1 MKLRLAVDIDLDI
14 FVLGNHHNNSVALIK
29 MLKFNNIGNA
39 SSYFIMGSGCF
50 QQIELVGY
58 HKCFLY
64 LDHKYDVSHNII
76 WKYIPSKEFSRSNTL
91 KSLTHLNL
99 YGDGESDDDLDQKY
113 NDHPIVLYH
122 RIQSLIR
129 GGNPCGCERSSAASG
144 TLTQCRPV
152 GAEQTSPWENSLSAA
167 IL

>member
-1 MKLRLAVDIDLDI
+1 MDIDLDI

-29 MLKFNNIGNA
+29 MLKFNNTGNA

-91 KSLTHLNL
+91 KSLIHLNL
-99 YGDGESDDDLDQKY
+99 YGGGKSDDDLNQIYQTFTKLADFW
-113 NDHPIVLYH
+113 NLFCLLY
-122 RIQSLIR
+122 SV
-129 GGNPCGCERSSAASG
+129 NCKF
-144 TLTQCRPV
+144 
-152 GAEQTSPWENSLSAA
+152 
-167 IL
+167 